1 MGVNMSAKK
10 VMVGLKKPFMV
21 RKVMTS
27 KSNLVGI
34 AKSSQASNYYGRPIV
49 VKGKHL
55 NSKAMVVTIQDLVA
69 KAKVAKQEALD
80 MQQKCIDEQHFL
92 PRIVNFEIF
101 CAMYQQELDVAL
113 EENKMENM
121 VVTISQVSSEDP
133 S

>member
-1 MGVNMSAKK
+1 MNAKK
-10 VMVGLKKPFMV
+10 VVVGLKKPFMV
-21 RKVMTS
+21 RKVMTP

-34 AKSSQASNYYGRPIV
+34 AKSSQTSNYYGRSIV

-55 NSKAMVVTIQDLVA
+55 NLEAMVVTIQDLVE
-69 KAKVAKQEALD
+69 KAKVAKKEALD
-80 MQQKCIDEQHFL
+80 MQQKCIDEQHIL

-113 EENKMENM
+113 EEDKMENM
-121 VVTISQVSSEDP
+121 VATISQVSSEDP